1 MRLEERQVIEAI
13 LADTASYYHRNLN
26 GEARHYLIETRGFTE
41 ETIERFRI
49 GYSNGGLRDYLINE
63 IGRPE
68 ELCLMSG
75 VLKRNESGEIR
86 DHFYSRI
93 IFPNIRRGHVVHL
106 TGREF
111 SGGGGPKYLH
121 LAGEISYLF
130 NEDALADEVVYI
142 TEGPTDCI
150 TAVQNGLP
158 AVAVLGATSFK
169 QEFAPRFSRC
179 EKVYV
184 CLDGDPAGEAG
195 ASRIGEFMPDRSYIV
210 QLPPGVDLDEYL
222 RGHSREEFQQLV
234 ASSKRFLQHKLEQIP
249 QNTERTELPRRLE
262 PILRVLSRMNEAL
275 AEHFLNNDLRIWFS
289 FRSEEVDAYRRLLRG
304 RRQSERRERGSR
316 NTQGSQEASYL
327 AKFDGLID
335 LAEQNGAVA
344 YLVKE
349 GNAILVK
356 DHVDLD
362 GVRYVPPPKAKV
374 P

>member
-1 MRLEERQVIEAI
+1 MRQDERLAIDVIREDTTSFYHNNLGNEAK
-13 LADTASYYHRNLN
+13 S
-26 GEARHYLIETRGFTE
+26 YLIEKGFTE

-49 GYSNGGLRDYLINE
+49 GYANGGLRDYLVNE
-63 IGRPE
+63 RGHSE

-75 VLKRNESGEIR
+75 VLKKDESGAIGDR
-86 DHFYSRI
+86 FYRRI
-93 IFPNIRRGHVVHL
+93 IFPNIRRGRVVHL

-111 SGGGGPKYLH
+111 GGGGPKYLH
-121 LAGEISYLF
+121 LPGEIPCLF
-130 NEDALADEVVYI
+130 NEDALAGQEVYI
-142 TEGPTDCI
+142 AEGPTDCI
-150 TAVQNGLP
+150 TAVQSNFP

-169 QEFAPRFSRC
+169 EEFVPRFSRC
-179 EKVYV
+179 EKIFI

-210 QLPPGVDLDEYL
+210 QLPSGVDLDEYL

-275 AEHFLNNDLRIWFS
+275 AEHFLNNALRIWFS

-316 NTQGSQEASYL
+316 STQG
-327 AKFDGLID
+327 
-335 LAEQNGAVA
+335 NPVP
-344 YLVKE
+344 E
-349 GNAILVK
+349 GNGRQDRIPAAGFLP
-356 DHVDLD
+356 
-362 GVRYVPPPKAKV
+362 R
-374 P
+374 